1 MNFETYVKENF
12 IATFNKL
19 FRKQSSNLLT
29 IKYYPE
35 DLSFNEFNLKKEK
48 ILAEV
53 LNDLATKTY
62 SPTSLHPSF
71 LEKSDGSLRLICIP
85 SIKDRVI

>member
-35 DLSFNEFNLKKEK
+35 DLSFNEFNLKKK
-48 ILAEV
+48 
-53 LNDLATKTY
+53 NF
-62 SPTSLHPSF
+62 S
-71 LEKSDGSLRLICIP
+71 
-85 SIKDRVI
+85 